1 MRGAST
7 PLRGA
12 LLGLLLERP
21 GHGGD
26 LASRMR
32 MRLGETWRIDGNDVY
47 RLLEGLEAEG
57 LVAVTEEPIKG
68 KRRGT
73 RVVYHPTERTPGA
86 VEDWMQ
92 TLLPREPVRRGIEAK
107 LAVGREC
114 DVPSL
119 RFALRQYER
128 ECLELAQVIP
138 PSLGEPQSWTT
149 LLLDCTRDGIQRI
162 LQAEIDWVSRTI
174 TRMEEYEASIRR

>member
-32 MRLGETWRIDGNDVY
+32 MRLGEAWRMDSNDVY

-57 LVAVTEEPIKG
+57 LIIATEEPIKG
-68 KRRGT
+68 KRVGT
-73 RVVYHPTERTPGA
+73 RVVYHPTEQASAA

-107 LAVGREC
+107 LAVAREH
-114 DVPSL
+114 DLPSL
-119 RFALRQYER
+119 RRALRQYER
-128 ECLELAQVIP
+128 ECLELAQMIP
-138 PSLGEPQSWTT
+138 STAELPCSWTA
-149 LLLDCTRDGIQRI
+149 LLLDCTRDGIRRI
-162 LQAEIDWVSRTI
+162 LRSEMDWANHTI
-174 TRMEEYEASIRR
+174 TRIERYQRGVSS